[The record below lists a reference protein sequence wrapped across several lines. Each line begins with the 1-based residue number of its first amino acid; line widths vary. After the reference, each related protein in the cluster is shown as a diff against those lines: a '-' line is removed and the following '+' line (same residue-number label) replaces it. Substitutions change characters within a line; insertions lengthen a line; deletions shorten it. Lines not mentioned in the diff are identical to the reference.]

1 MFFRRETARVLPDG
15 ELANVAPYHVCTEG
29 QEDCVIFRDEEDLR
43 VAFNMIPICACRANV
58 IILAAIVLNS
68 HIHSAL
74 LAKTEDDA
82 RRFINGFKISVSK
95 VLSAKYGAGEPLHL
109 FRRIDSRPIPL
120 LDRWHIRNALCYV
133 YKNALDVG
141 EKVDQYRWSSYR
153 TMFSK
158 RCYQE
163 DVKPVSE
170 LKCREIRALFKI
182 DRMPPG
188 TNWMMTPDCVI
199 EPASYCDLDY
209 AEGAFDNDLGFF
221 MKIMGLVDCQQM
233 EQELA
238 VNPNRMRTVGELINT
253 MEDLSRSIYG
263 KPLRSLTYSQKI
275 PVIKKVWHTNRTS
288 VAQLARCIGLTKKE
302 ILFALG
308 KKEE

>member
-1 MFFRRETARVLPDG
+1 MLPDG
-15 ELANVAPYHVCTEG
+15 ELANVSPYHVCTEG
-29 QEDCVIFRDEEDLR
+29 QEDRVIFRDEEDLR
-43 VAFNMIPICACRANV
+43 VAFNMIPICACRSNV
-58 IILAAIVLNS
+58 IILAVCVLNT

-74 LAKTEDDA
+74 LAKSEDDA
-82 RRFINGFKISVSK
+82 RRFIHGFKISVSK
-95 VLSAKYGAGEPLHL
+95 VLSAKYGNGESLNM

-120 LDRWHIRNALCYV
+120 LDRKHIRNTLCYI
-133 YKNALDVG
+133 YRNSLDVG
-141 EKVDQYRWSSYR
+141 EKVDRYRWSSYR
-153 TMFSK
+153 AMFSK

-170 LKCREIRALFKI
+170 LKCREIRSLFKI

-188 TNWMMTPDCVI
+188 ADWMMTADGVI

-221 MKIMGLVDCQQM
+221 MKILGLVDCQQM

-238 VNPNRMRTVGELINT
+238 VNPNRMSTVGELINI

-263 KPLRSLTYSQKI
+263 NPLRSLTYSQKI

-288 VAQLARCIGLTKKE
+288 VAQLARCIGLSKKE